1 MANIRCSKFHAKD
14 EKKQKERK
22 VQHQARPYQLALL
35 SQAIH
40 VPGLLESSAME
51 SRAVQQNEGF
61 QMEQAMTQTDD
72 NDPQPQAKRKISRA
86 VKHVAHTEPQQAKR
100 KMSRAVKQAT
110 HNEPNASLPD
120 LDGISRQPMARVAQQ
135 ENEVQVDDEQQDI
148 VEILD

>member
-1 MANIRCSKFHAKD
+1 MEWMRLCPNPRVAPSMANIRCSKFHAKD

-40 VPGLLESSAME
+40 VPGLLESSVME
-51 SRAVQQNEGF
+51 SRAAQQNEGL

-86 VKHVAHTEPQQAKR
+86 VSMPLTLSP
-100 KMSRAVKQAT
+100 T
-110 HNEPNASLPD
+110 ASEEED
-120 LDGISRQPMARVAQQ
+120 VSSSETGHSQ
-135 ENEVQVDDEQQDI
+135 
-148 VEILD
+148 